1 MMIGEEEDVKRLFDY
16 INLLNPTIEFTYE
29 VSKDSVDFLDLTIHL
44 NPFDKKLDFFCAQC
58 ATDSARFVAT
68 PM

>member
-44 NPFDKKLDFFCAQC
+44 NLFDKKLDFFLRAMRHGQC
-58 ATDSARFVAT
+58 TVCRY
-68 PM
+68 P